1 MSFQEAVKKTPLH
14 ACLFACLFDALCA
27 CLLLCDCLCVSFQQ
41 ECEKEPPHKMNSEE
55 RQDMLGLRAA
65 TKHAQEHPHK
75 MNSEN

>member
-1 MSFQEAVKKTPLH
+1 MSFQKVVKKDMYMRVCLLACTMAGVP
-14 ACLFACLFDALCA
+14 ACLNAFACV
-27 CLLLCDCLCVSFQQ
+27 CLFQQ

-55 RQDMLGLRAA
+55 RQDMLRLRAA